1 MKFNKYG
8 NTDLIVSEIGFGAWG
23 IGGPAMAGN
32 TPIGWGAVDDN
43 ESKKALL
50 KSLELGIN
58 FYDTADFYGLGHS
71 EELIGEVFKG
81 SKDIIVATK
90 VGHRLDDDSSILL
103 DYSYNHIISACNKS
117 LQRLKRDYIDLYQ
130 LHSAKMEHLLQGECI
145 TAMQDLAKQGKIRY
159 WGISLNTFNPE
170 PEADYFID
178 SKIGSSFQLVY
189 NLINQKSLSLIE
201 KASQVGYGII
211 ARMPLQFGT
220 LTGKF
225 SKDSKFSNND
235 HRAFRLNHQIL
246 SSILD
251 ETEEVWDLTNK
262 YNTTKTGLS
271 LSFITSTK
279 GISTTIPGIKTVEQA
294 ICNTSNIVTLENED
308 LFYLNR
314 LYELKFNK
322 IVEMMKKQG

>member
-1 MKFNKYG
+1 MKYNKFG
-8 NTDLIVSEIGFGAWG
+8 NTELIVSEIGFGAWG

-32 TPIGWGAVDDN
+32 TPIGWGIVDDA
-43 ESKKALL
+43 ESKKALI
-50 KSLELGIN
+50 KSLDLGIN

-81 SKDIIVATK
+81 SKDIIIATK
-90 VGHRLDDDSSILL
+90 VGHRLDDDNSILL

-145 TAMQDLAKQGKIRY
+145 SAMQDLSKQGKIRY

-170 PEADYFID
+170 PEANYFID
-178 SKIGSSFQLVY
+178 KKIGSSFQLVY

-201 KASQVGYGII
+201 KASQAGYGII

-225 SKDSKFSNND
+225 SKDAKFDNND
-235 HRAFRLNHQIL
+235 HRAFRLNAQIL

-251 ETEEVWDLTNK
+251 DTDEVWNLTDK
-262 YNTTKTGLS
+262 YNTSKTGLS
-271 LSFITSTK
+271 LSFILSTK
-279 GISTTIPGIKTVEQA
+279 GVSTTIPGIKTVAQA
-294 ICNTSNIVTLENED
+294 ISNTSNIVSIEKDD
-308 LFYLNR
+308 LIFLNS
-314 LYELKFNK
+314 LYESKFNK